1 MAWKKTH
8 RGCLAKGSYH
18 QIKLDL
24 PLKGNDNREMEDG
37 RENMEGGGSDV
48 RSHWCY
54 YVLFLNLWPLC
65 HSAAG
70 KWA

>member
-1 MAWKKTH
+1 M
-8 RGCLAKGSYH
+8 GCLAKGSYH

-54 YVLFLNLWPLC
+54 YVLFLNLWPL
-65 HSAAG
+65 
-70 KWA
+70 